1 MSYSR
6 AWNNGWSMDNVQPEL
21 CDHSCWPV
29 TPCLGGH
36 VVHSWTNNEILNCKS
51 LTFNLFFY
59 YDLSHKNTSRYFAR
73 MAKNFL
79 LAVCYTLW
87 GYPLRKIFGHS
98 NCCYPLEKKYLLEQH
113 WFFNSEFKTI
123 QPWNSG
129 SFHMAKGIQSDA
141 AFCDVLDLSYCH
153 TFVTEH
159 LSFGIAVYFNGF
171 TVQKLTTK
179 TPKWNVLLDCQ
190 VVSNLDTMG
199 LQDVKTHIFQSALFP
214 SSWKRNIEHEA
225 SLM

>member
-1 MSYSR
+1 
-6 AWNNGWSMDNVQPEL
+6 
-21 CDHSCWPV
+21 
-29 TPCLGGH
+29 
-36 VVHSWTNNEILNCKS
+36 
-51 LTFNLFFY
+51 
-59 YDLSHKNTSRYFAR
+59 

-79 LAVCYTLW
+79 LAVCYALW
-87 GYPLRKIFGHS
+87 GYPLRKILGHS
-98 NCCYPLEKKYLLEQH
+98 NCCYLLEKKYLLEQH

-141 AFCDVLDLSYCH
+141 AFCDALDLSYCH

-159 LSFGIAVYFNGF
+159 LSYGIAVYFNGF

-190 VVSNLDTMG
+190 VVSNLETMG

-214 SSWKRNIEHEA
+214 SSWKRNIEQWSQSNVEPTKKLLLQRGWRYWCTNKVQIFILNDCIPFA
-225 SLM
+225 LFDW